1 MNMSFSENAQKLV
14 RFSLKLFSSATQGGF
29 FNYFFFNPCPA
40 QIGQMPKQ
48 IFYGNADVTTLN
60 YDILGY

>member
-29 FNYFFFNPCPA
+29 FYYFFSIHALLKLAKCQNRYFM
-40 QIGQMPKQ
+40 GM
-48 IFYGNADVTTLN
+48 LMS
-60 YDILGY
+60 LR